1 MTNEQQQ
8 QHPDVR
14 ELALLAGGDLPV
26 WRKWQVNRHV
36 KNCAECQAELEAMT
50 DTRQGFAVD
59 ANKLPPGLDWN
70 RLEFEMRANIRVGL
84 AAGDAIRPREAPAHW
99 DWRAGFAV
107 AALAT
112 VVITGWFLGRQGRTS
127 GLPVA
132 SVQAGYA
139 MAQSGREGIELK
151 QRSGA
156 VMTLMAPGARPVS
169 YSVNT
174 EGGLSA
180 RSVDEAGQITISH
193 VQID

>member
-1 MTNEQQQ
+1 MRNE

-14 ELALLAGGDLPV
+14 ELALLAGGDLPW
-26 WRKWQVNRHV
+26 WRKWQLTRHA
-36 KNCAECQAELEAMT
+36 KGCADCQAELGALKDVRRE
-50 DTRQGFAVD
+50 FAR
-59 ANKLPPGLDWN
+59 AASELPAGLDWQ

-84 AAGDAIRPREAPAHW
+84 AAGEAIRPREIAGRW

-112 VVITGWFLGRQGRTS
+112 VVVTGWFLGRQNRVSTA
-127 GLPVA
+127 PVA

-139 MAQSGREGIELK
+139 MAQSGSEGIEWK

-156 VMTLMAPGARPVS
+156 VLTLMAPAARPVS
-169 YSVNT
+169 YTVNT

-180 RSVDEAGQITISH
+180 RAVDEAGQITISH

>member
-1 MTNEQQQ
+1 MNE

-14 ELALLAGGDLPV
+14 DLALLAGGELPL
-26 WRKWQVNRHV
+26 WRRWRLERHV
-36 KNCAECQAELEAMT
+36 RNCDTCQAEYEALAGV
-50 DTRQGFAVD
+50 RREFARDV
-59 ANKLPPGLDWN
+59 NQLPAGLDWS

-84 AAGDAIRPREAPAHW
+84 AAGDAIRPPEASSAW
-99 DWRAGFAV
+99 DWRASFAV

-112 VVITGWFLGRQGRTS
+112 VVITGWFLGRQGRIS
-127 GLPVA
+127 GAPAA

-156 VMTLMAPGARPVS
+156 VMTLMSPAARPVS

-180 RSVDEAGQITISH
+180 RSVDESGQITISH